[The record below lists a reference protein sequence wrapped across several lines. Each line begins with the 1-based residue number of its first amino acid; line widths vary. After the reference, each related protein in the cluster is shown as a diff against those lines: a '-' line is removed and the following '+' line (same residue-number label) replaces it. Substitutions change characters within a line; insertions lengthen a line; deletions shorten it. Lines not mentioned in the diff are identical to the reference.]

1 MTTTLKNST
10 LKSFN
15 LAIRDTKTQDY
26 LSEVLG
32 SKKPEF
38 VANLIS
44 VVSGNEQLQ
53 KCEPMS
59 LIFTAMKATAL
70 NLPIEPALGKA
81 AIIPFNDTKAGVVKA
96 QFQVMRDGW
105 VELLQR
111 SGQVQFIA
119 NEPVHE
125 GELVKKNKFTGEY
138 VFDENRRTSDKI
150 IGYMAYVRLK
160 NGFEKTVYWTV
171 EEINAHAK
179 RYSQT
184 FKKGYGLWV
193 DNYDSMALKGL
204 ALDTLIPT
212 PTGFTTM
219 GEVKVG
225 DIVYNALGE
234 ETKVIAKSEVK
245 HLPCYEVVFQNGDS
259 FVCDSEHRWFC
270 KGRNSASNRGE
281 WQVLETKDLYS
292 VKSLGYTVIT
302 PATPT
307 VEMEAKELLVDPY
320 ILGYWLGN
328 GSHKAANVSC
338 WADDSDEITAQ
349 FEKFYCVSVRE
360 DERSNAVVLNISSKT
375 GLRSDVSS
383 LKQQLQ
389 KIGVFGNK
397 HIPTEYKRASF
408 AQRLS
413 LLQGLCDSD
422 GSIDTQRGRCSYTSV
437 NQQLAEDIYELVSSL
452 GERANLNSGT
462 VRGYGVTATVY
473 TVMWTPRFN
482 PFRLKRKSDRFR
494 EREVEV
500 NNSIKCI
507 REVES
512 VPTQCIAVDS
522 GDATEEND
530 LRKSYLIGLGFYPTH
545 NTVLKHLIKKY
556 SPVSIEVVNRAI
568 EMDYATYDG
577 ENAEAQYLDNPEAE
591 YDEVKE
597 PTVEEKKEQM
607 RKSAKENPELP

>member
-1 MTTTLKNST
+1 MTTTLRNST

-26 LSEVLG
+26 LSDVLG

-119 NEPVHE
+119 NEPVRE

-138 VFDENRRTSDKI
+138 VFDEGRRTSDKI

-193 DNYDSMALKGL
+193 DNYDSMALK
-204 ALDTLIPT
+204 
-212 PTGFTTM
+212 
-219 GEVKVG
+219 
-225 DIVYNALGE
+225 
-234 ETKVIAKSEVK
+234 
-245 HLPCYEVVFQNGDS
+245 
-259 FVCDSEHRWFC
+259 
-270 KGRNSASNRGE
+270 
-281 WQVLETKDLYS
+281 
-292 VKSLGYTVIT
+292 
-302 PATPT
+302 
-307 VEMEAKELLVDPY
+307 
-320 ILGYWLGN
+320 
-328 GSHKAANVSC
+328 
-338 WADDSDEITAQ
+338 
-349 FEKFYCVSVRE
+349 
-360 DERSNAVVLNISSKT
+360 
-375 GLRSDVSS
+375 
-383 LKQQLQ
+383 
-389 KIGVFGNK
+389 
-397 HIPTEYKRASF
+397 
-408 AQRLS
+408 
-413 LLQGLCDSD
+413 
-422 GSIDTQRGRCSYTSV
+422 
-437 NQQLAEDIYELVSSL
+437 
-452 GERANLNSGT
+452 
-462 VRGYGVTATVY
+462 
-473 TVMWTPRFN
+473 
-482 PFRLKRKSDRFR
+482 
-494 EREVEV
+494 
-500 NNSIKCI
+500 
-507 REVES
+507 
-512 VPTQCIAVDS
+512 
-522 GDATEEND
+522 
-530 LRKSYLIGLGFYPTH
+530 
-545 NTVLKHLIKKY
+545 TVLKHLIKKY

-577 ENAEAQYLDNPEAE
+577 ENDNAQYLDNPEAE
-591 YDEVKE
+591 YEEVQE

>member
-15 LAIRDTKTQDY
+15 LAIRNTKTQDY

-193 DNYDSMALKGL
+193 DNYDSMALK
-204 ALDTLIPT
+204 
-212 PTGFTTM
+212 
-219 GEVKVG
+219 
-225 DIVYNALGE
+225 
-234 ETKVIAKSEVK
+234 
-245 HLPCYEVVFQNGDS
+245 
-259 FVCDSEHRWFC
+259 
-270 KGRNSASNRGE
+270 
-281 WQVLETKDLYS
+281 
-292 VKSLGYTVIT
+292 
-302 PATPT
+302 
-307 VEMEAKELLVDPY
+307 
-320 ILGYWLGN
+320 
-328 GSHKAANVSC
+328 
-338 WADDSDEITAQ
+338 
-349 FEKFYCVSVRE
+349 
-360 DERSNAVVLNISSKT
+360 
-375 GLRSDVSS
+375 
-383 LKQQLQ
+383 
-389 KIGVFGNK
+389 
-397 HIPTEYKRASF
+397 
-408 AQRLS
+408 
-413 LLQGLCDSD
+413 
-422 GSIDTQRGRCSYTSV
+422 
-437 NQQLAEDIYELVSSL
+437 
-452 GERANLNSGT
+452 
-462 VRGYGVTATVY
+462 
-473 TVMWTPRFN
+473 
-482 PFRLKRKSDRFR
+482 
-494 EREVEV
+494 
-500 NNSIKCI
+500 
-507 REVES
+507 
-512 VPTQCIAVDS
+512 
-522 GDATEEND
+522 
-530 LRKSYLIGLGFYPTH
+530 
-545 NTVLKHLIKKY
+545 TVLKHLIKKY

-577 ENAEAQYLDNPEAE
+577 ENADAQYLDNPEAE
-591 YDEVKE
+591 YEEVQE
-597 PTVEEKKEQM
+597 PTVDEKKEQM
-607 RKSAKENPELP
+607 RKSPKENPELP